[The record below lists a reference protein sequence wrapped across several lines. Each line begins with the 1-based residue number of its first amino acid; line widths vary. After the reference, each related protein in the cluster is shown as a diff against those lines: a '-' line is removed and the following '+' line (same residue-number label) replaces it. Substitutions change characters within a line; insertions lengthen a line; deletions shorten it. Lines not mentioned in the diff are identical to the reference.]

1 MEQIKFNTPYAL
13 VLPRKKGKDKRI
25 SINLNTYRNLHFQIN
40 NQCKRL
46 YKELMREQLEGLT
59 IDTPVEV
66 TYQVFKPTRRSLD
79 KMNVVSIASK
89 YFLDAVTEY
98 GCWEDDNDEN
108 IKTEI
113 ILPTQIDRDN
123 PRIEITIKSIKDVYN
138 K

>member
-1 MEQIKFNTPYAL
+1 MEQIKFNTPYSL
-13 VLPRKKGKDKRI
+13 TLPRKTKKDKKI

-59 IDTPVEV
+59 IQTPVEII
-66 TYQVFKPTRRSLD
+66 YQVFKPSKRSLD

-108 IKTEI
+108 VKTEI
-113 ILPTQIDRDN
+113 ILPTEIDRDN
-123 PRIEITIKSIKDVYN
+123 PRIEITIKSI
-138 K
+138 